1 MIRVISY
8 WHHEWP
14 SRLETVLKEFGAR
27 GISAIGHA
35 GIAAALTADVYH
47 ATGVRVRELPVHI
60 GSAVSRLRRS
70 REHRDAATRMMEQLL
85 LLWTDFEA

>member
-1 MIRVISY
+1 MTPIAGSPRMIRVISY

-14 SRLETVLKEFGAR
+14 SRLETVLNEFGAR

-60 GSAVSRLRRS
+60 EDLLAHACGG
-70 REHRDAATRMMEQLL
+70 AASIMTPPL
-85 LLWTDFEA
+85 A